1 MGTLSLSAASITYL
15 TVSIFKVLIAAT
27 PNLFSVAYVKI
38 SFTFALLILPLP
50 HLFSKN
56 KEMDRNAIKVLH
68 YHFEDDE

>member
-38 SFTFALLILPLP
+38 SFTFALPFLSDSFPAP
-50 HLFSKN
+50 QY
-56 KEMDRNAIKVLH
+56 V
-68 YHFEDDE
+68 

>member
-38 SFTFALLILPLP
+38 SFTFALKRILY
-50 HLFSKN
+50 
-56 KEMDRNAIKVLH
+56 IKLQLAM
-68 YHFEDDE
+68 

>member
-38 SFTFALLILPLP
+38 SFTFASDINLLRYETVPVP
-50 HLFSKN
+50 PSK
-56 KEMDRNAIKVLH
+56 
-68 YHFEDDE
+68 

>member
-38 SFTFALLILPLP
+38 SFTFALNYKFLA
-50 HLFSKN
+50 H
-56 KEMDRNAIKVLH
+56 EH
-68 YHFEDDE
+68 YQNEFPNI

>member
-38 SFTFALLILPLP
+38 SFTFALPTPINYKFLA
-50 HLFSKN
+50 H
-56 KEMDRNAIKVLH
+56 EH
-68 YHFEDDE
+68 YQNEFPNI